1 MSFCCL
7 YFTFILEVDT
17 DSLKNQIITKEQ
29 SDIQQK
35 LAENTQAKTIGEKIR
50 TNSRTFIINK

>member
-17 DSLKNQIITKEQ
+17 DSMKNQITKEQ

>member
-17 DSLKNQIITKEQ
+17 DSLKNQITK
-29 SDIQQK
+29 DIQQK

>member
-1 MSFCCL
+1 MSFYCL

-17 DSLKNQIITKEQ
+17 DSLKNQITKEQ

-35 LAENTQAKTIGEKIR
+35 LAENTQAKTIREKIR